1 MSDLINASICV
12 TDIPKSKI
20 KMHENDKKYMNIT
33 VAKRREPDTYG
44 NTYTVFMSQ
53 TKDERE
59 ARANRI
65 YIGGGKGFD
74 FTPAATTPESVDQ
87 MPVAS
92 DTDDLP
98 F

>member
-1 MSDLINASICV
+1 MHTYGRYDVALKSAKGV
-12 TDIPKSKI
+12 TAYD
-20 KMHENDKKYMNIT
+20 ENGKKYMNIT
-33 VAKRREPDTYG
+33 IATRREPDKYE
-44 NTYTVFMSQ
+44 NTHTVFMSQ
-53 TKDERE
+53 TKEERE
-59 ARANRI
+59 AGTGRI
-65 YIGGGKGFD
+65 YIGSGKGFD

>member
-12 TDIPKSKI
+12 TDIPKYKI
-20 KMHENDKKYMNIT
+20 KLAENGKKYMNIT
-33 VAKRREPDTYG
+33 IATRREPDKYE
-44 NTYTVFMSQ
+44 NTHTVFMSQ
-53 TKDERE
+53 TKEERE
-59 ARANRI
+59 AGTGRI
-65 YIGGGKGFD
+65 YIGSGKGFD

>member
-12 TDIPKSKI
+12 TDIPKSNI
-20 KMHENDKKYMNIT
+20 KLAENGKKYMNIT
-33 VAKRREPDTYG
+33 IATRREPDKYE
-44 NTYTVFMSQ
+44 NTHTVFMSQ
-53 TKDERE
+53 TKEERE
-59 ARANRI
+59 ARAERI
-65 YIGGGKGFD
+65 YIGSGKGFN
-74 FTPAATTPESVDQ
+74 FTPNATTPESVDQ

>member
-1 MSDLINASICV
+1 
-12 TDIPKSKI
+12 
-20 KMHENDKKYMNIT
+20 
-33 VAKRREPDTYG
+33 
-44 NTYTVFMSQ
+44 MSQ
-53 TKDERE
+53 TKEERE
-59 ARANRI
+59 AGTGRI
-65 YIGGGKGFD
+65 YIGSGKGFD